1 MRTLSS
7 NELQIGMKV
16 LEAVQTANN
25 QLVIAADTILDR
37 QTIDRIRFYGIQTIK
52 VEGED
57 LEASQ
62 EARAEESPKASQE
75 PEAPRIPLGNVQ
87 NPTYS
92 QKVKASSGF
101 QSFQMN
107 YSFANKRLQDAFK
120 DIRTKKE
127 YVNFDELLESTNN
140 LIRSTKTNIE
150 LFDMLHNMRSVD
162 DSVYAH
168 SMNVALITRMIGRW
182 MRMEMDELNTLTMA
196 GLLHDIGKTMIPESV
211 LNKTDKLTEEE
222 FKYIQQHPQLGYNIL
237 KDTNL
242 DIRIKDAALMHHE
255 RCDGSGYP
263 SGLKEDDLDE
273 FSMIVAI
280 ADVYDAMTAARAYRS
295 PLCPFEV
302 ISNFEKD
309 GYTLFKTKP
318 LLTFL
323 NRIASTYQNNR
334 VILNDGRACN
344 IVLLNQNYLS
354 KPMVQFDDKSC
365 LDLSTEKDLFIKAL
379 L

>member
-37 QTIDRIRFYGIQTIK
+37 QAIDRIRFYGIQTIK

>member
-25 QLVIAADTILDR
+25 QLVVAADTILDR

-62 EARAEESPKASQE
+62 EARAEEAPKVSQE

-92 QKVKASSGF
+92 QKVKASPGF

-242 DIRIKDAALMHHE
+242 DIRIKNTALMHHE

>member
-1 MRTLSS
+1 MRILSS

-16 LEAVQTANN
+16 LEAVLTANN
-25 QLVIAADTILDR
+25 QLIVPADTTLDR
-37 QTIDRIRFYGIQTIK
+37 QTIDRIRFYGIQEIK
-52 VEGED
+52 VEDED
-57 LEASQ
+57 
-62 EARAEESPKASQE
+62 PKASQE
-75 PEAPRIPLGNVQ
+75 PAAPRIPLGNVQ

-92 QKVKASSGF
+92 QKVKASSEF

-107 YSFANKRLQDAFK
+107 YSFANKKLQDAFK
-120 DIRTKKE
+120 DICTKKE
-127 YVNFDELLESTNN
+127 QVNFDELLESTNN
-140 LIRSTKTNIE
+140 LIRSTKTTIE

-162 DSVYAH
+162 DSIYAH

-211 LNKTDKLTEEE
+211 INKPDKLTDEE

-242 DIRIKDAALMHHE
+242 DIRIKNAAMMHHE

-263 SGLKEDDLDE
+263 NGLKEDDLDE
-273 FSMIVAI
+273 FAMIIAI

-334 VILNDGRACN
+334 VILNDGRPCN

>member
-7 NELQIGMKV
+7 NDLQIGMKV
-16 LEAVQTANN
+16 TEAVRTVNG
-25 QLVIAADTILDR
+25 QLIVPADTVLDR
-37 QTIDRIRFYGIQTIK
+37 QIIDRIHFYGIQEIK
-52 VEGED
+52 VED
-57 LEASQ
+57 EAPKD
-62 EARAEESPKASQE
+62 SPKPA
-75 PEAPRIPLGNVQ
+75 APHIPPGNVQ

-92 QKVKASSGF
+92 QKVKASPEF

-107 YSFANKRLQDAFK
+107 YSFANKKLQDAFN
-120 DIRTKKE
+120 DIRTKKDN
-127 YVNFDELLESTNN
+127 VNFEELLESTND
-140 LIRSTKTNIE
+140 LIRSTKTTIE

-196 GLLHDIGKTMIPESV
+196 GLLHDIGKTMIPDAI
-211 LNKTDKLTEEE
+211 LNKPDKLSDEELI
-222 FKYIQQHPQLGYNIL
+222 YIQQHPRFGYNIL

-242 DIRIKDAALMHHE
+242 DIRIKNAALMHHE

-263 SGLKEDDLDE
+263 NGLKEDSLDE
-273 FSMIVAI
+273 FAMIVAI

-295 PLCPFEV
+295 PLCPFQV

-309 GYTLFKTKP
+309 GYMQFKTKP

-354 KPMVQFDDKSC
+354 KPMVQFDDNSC